1 MNSPEQRLE
10 LLNIA
15 YQYPHVV
22 GEAVYRARAILN
34 LDLDDTQ
41 ISYRYADSNSLN
53 QELYIYPNPNNGQFN
68 LNYLVAKDEVAFVYI
83 TDAIG
88 KLIAIQKLINSEQL
102 HQFNLSG
109 VNAGMYYIK
118 LSSSFGTS
126 KFSKINVLK

>member
-15 YQYPHVV
+15 YQYPHVG

-53 QELYIYPNPNNGQFN
+53 QELYVYPNPSNGQFS
-68 LNYLVAKDEVAFVYI
+68 LNYLVAKDEEATVYI

-88 KLIAIQKLINSEQL
+88 KLIINQKLINSEQL
-102 HQFNLSG
+102 HQFNLTG

-118 LSSSFGTS
+118 FVSSLGTTKYS
-126 KFSKINVLK
+126 KVNILK